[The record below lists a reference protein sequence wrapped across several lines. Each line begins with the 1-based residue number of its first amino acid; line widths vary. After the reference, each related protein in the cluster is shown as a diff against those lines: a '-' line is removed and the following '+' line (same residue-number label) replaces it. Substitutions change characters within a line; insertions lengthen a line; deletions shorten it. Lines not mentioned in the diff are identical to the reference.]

1 MSTQHESTTA
11 RRGGLREVGDGVHA
25 WIAQSGTWGYS
36 NAGLIMGADG
46 SALVDTL
53 YDLRMTRELLDA
65 VDPLLAG
72 RPLADLVN
80 THGNG
85 DHCFGNQLVAADV
98 RVHAA
103 PEAAATLEAESPH
116 ELAALLRQDLGPV
129 LTPYLQRCF
138 GDFEFDDIE
147 VVPADVLVGQDTTL
161 PVGGRPVRLLSF
173 PPAHTGG
180 DLAVHVPDA
189 GVVFAGDL
197 LFVDGTPVMW
207 AGPLDNWIDA
217 LDRLLDLDAEVF
229 VPGHGPV
236 TDRDGVRTAQD
247 YLRHVRAGIRDA
259 KEAGRSWQQACAE
272 IDLGPFAALP
282 DAERLVVTTY
292 AEYRGLGDTSPPATP
307 ADLFSVMAGW
317 ADGRS

>member
-1 MSTQHESTTA
+1 MSTQRGSTTA
-11 RRGGLREVGDGVHA
+11 RRKGLQEVGDGVHA
-25 WIAQSGTWGYS
+25 WIAESGTWGYS
-36 NAGLIMGADG
+36 NAGLIIGADG

-65 VDPLLAG
+65 VGPLLAG
-72 RPLADLVN
+72 RPLGDLVN

-103 PEAAATLEAESPH
+103 PEAAATLEAESPS
-116 ELAALLRQDLGPV
+116 ELASLLRQDLGPV

-147 VVPADVLVGQDTTL
+147 MRPADVLVQQDTTL
-161 PVGGRPVRLLSF
+161 LVGGRPVRLLSF

-180 DLAVHVPDA
+180 DIAVHVPDA
-189 GVVFAGDL
+189 GVVFTGDL

-207 AGPLDNWIDA
+207 AGPLDNWIRA
-217 LDRLLDLDAEVF
+217 LDRLLDLDADVF

-236 TDRDGVRTAQD
+236 TDRDGVRAARA
-247 YLRHVRAGIRDA
+247 YLRHVRDGIRIAYD
-259 KEAGRSWQQACAE
+259 AGRSWQQACVAV
-272 IDLGPFAALP
+272 DLGPFAALP

-292 AEYRGLGDTSPPATP
+292 AEYRGLGDMSPAATP

-317 ADGRS
+317 AQKRS